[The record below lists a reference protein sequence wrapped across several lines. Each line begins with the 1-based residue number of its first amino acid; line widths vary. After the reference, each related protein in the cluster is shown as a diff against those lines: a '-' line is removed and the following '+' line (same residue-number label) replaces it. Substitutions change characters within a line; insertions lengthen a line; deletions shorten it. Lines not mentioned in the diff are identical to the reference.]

1 MTFDDGEDDAM
12 LNMNDPFSQ
21 QMAVANAPIVCTR
34 DMLVK
39 LPPNEVLIRPS
50 GCSAVKPQYFR
61 LMDPDLPVAVDEAGN
76 FYEADEYELAC
87 LERGCTPFT
96 RKTVN
101 PDAEMATSVP
111 ATEPDTRRRAK
122 KSGWGTARGVAMVRG
137 VDFGGS
143 GEKKYDPGAT
153 HAHERR
159 SLVEK

>member
-1 MTFDDGEDDAM
+1 MHQGHARETA
-12 LNMNDPFSQ
+12 
-21 QMAVANAPIVCTR
+21 
-34 DMLVK
+34 
-39 LPPNEVLIRPS
+39 PNEILIRPS

-111 ATEPDTRRRAK
+111 ATNPTRRRREK
-122 KSGWGTARGVAMVRG
+122 ERLGHSQGCG
-137 VDFGGS
+137 DGS
-143 GEKKYDPGAT
+143 RSRLWR
-153 HAHERR
+153 ERR
-159 SLVEK
+159 EKIRPRGDARS